1 MTKKNNIEKEYESLE
16 KDIHMMAD
24 NEIKNIE
31 KKVNKIKKEAE
42 KIGEEVEISMTEKSV
57 KSKNSSKPIRE
68 LVSKRRRVA

>member
-42 KIGEEVEISMTEKSV
+42 KIGEEVESSMIEKSV
-57 KSKNSSKPIRE
+57 KSKNSSIPFRK
-68 LVSKRRRVA
+68 LVSK

>member
-31 KKVNKIKKEAE
+31 KKLNKIKKEAE
-42 KIGEEVEISMTEKSV
+42 KIGEEVESSMIEKSV
-57 KSKNSSKPIRE
+57 KSKNSSIPLRK
-68 LVSKRRRVA
+68 LVSK